1 MHGNGTQA
9 SCQSTLAQQGSL
21 SSQCVR
27 PASRPEPFHWHV
39 QNALGQPWDV
49 NIPVFLPNVLGR
61 LT

>member
-1 MHGNGTQA
+1 MGMAPKLLLNPLWPSRA
-9 SCQSTLAQQGSL
+9 LCPV
-21 SSQCVR
+21 CVR

-39 QNALGQPWDV
+39 QTALSQPWDV